1 MKAKWT
7 AGLAGLLFCLGSSMA
22 PAYASDVFET
32 VQVSDRVYAL
42 VGELTQRS
50 PDNLGNNMTGGFII
64 ADDGVVVVDTGGSR
78 AGAEAIAQ
86 AVQEVTDKPIVWAIN
101 SGGQDHRWLGNDYF
115 LSVVGA
121 QIIAAEEGL
130 QDMQNRTYQQMSMSE
145 RNLGEAFAGTEAA
158 YPNVTF
164 NDRHVLPVEGVVIE
178 LLYSGGAH
186 TPADIFVWLP
196 EEGIV
201 FAGDVVFAERLLGI
215 QPNMGL
221 RWIAALERMR
231 DEIKPKIVIPGHGAP
246 TTLDAALKDSLDYL
260 VMLRDGTLQAIEDG
274 AFDPFEVAE
283 NLDQSAFSYLEN
295 YEDVR
300 FRKSNAMRMAE
311 ELFALE

>member
-1 MKAKWT
+1 M
-7 AGLAGLLFCLGSSMA
+7 
-22 PAYASDVFET
+22 
-32 VQVSDRVYAL
+32 
-42 VGELTQRS
+42 
-50 PDNLGNNMTGGFII
+50 
-64 ADDGVVVVDTGGSR
+64 
-78 AGAEAIAQ
+78 
-86 AVQEVTDKPIVWAIN
+86 
-101 SGGQDHRWLGNDYF
+101 GNDYF

-121 QIIAAEEGL
+121 EVIAAEAGL
-130 QDMQNRTYQQMSMSE
+130 QDMQNRTYQQMSMAE
-145 RNLGEAFAGTEAA
+145 RNLGDAFAGTEAA

-164 NDRHVLPVEGVVIE
+164 EDRHVLPVEGVVIE
-178 LLYSGGAH
+178 LLYAGGAH
-186 TPADIFVWLP
+186 TPADWFVWLP

-221 RWIAALERMR
+221 RWIAALEHMR

-260 VMLRDGTLQAIEDG
+260 VMLRDGSRQAIDDG

-295 YEDVR
+295 FGDIR
-300 FRKSNAMRMAE
+300 FRKRNAMRMAE
-311 ELFALE
+311 EAFALQ